1 MKPRRQLE
9 STKVYMAWERPGAT
23 MRQGRPMN
31 RQKVMQ
37 ILHEALPGIKEC
49 FGVQDL
55 AIFGSVAR
63 DEAGPN
69 SDVDVLVT
77 FDGRTRFRAFMGLQF
92 ELEAILG
99 AKVDL
104 VTLKAMKPALRPHIT
119 QDLLHV
125 S

>member
-1 MKPRRQLE
+1 
-9 STKVYMAWERPGAT
+9 
-23 MRQGRPMN
+23 MN
-31 RQKVMQ
+31 RQNVMQ
-37 ILHEALPGIKEC
+37 LLHDALPGIRER

-63 DEAGPN
+63 DEAGPD

-92 ELEAILG
+92 ELEALLG

-104 VTLKAMKPALRPHIT
+104 VTTKAVKPTLRPHIER
-119 QDLLHV
+119 DLIHV
-125 S
+125 A

>member
-1 MKPRRQLE
+1 MTWG
-9 STKVYMAWERPGAT
+9 ST
-23 MRQGRPMN
+23 MN
-31 RQKVMQ
+31 RQKAMQ
-37 ILHEALPGIKEC
+37 ILHDALPGIRER

-63 DEAGPN
+63 DEAGQN
-69 SDVDVLVT
+69 SDIDVLVT
-77 FDGRTRFRAFMGLQF
+77 FEGRTPFRAFMGLQF

-104 VTLKAMKPALRPHIT
+104 VTHKAMRPALRPHIER
-119 QDLLHV
+119 DLLHV

>member
-1 MKPRRQLE
+1 
-9 STKVYMAWERPGAT
+9 
-23 MRQGRPMN
+23 MN
-31 RQKVMQ
+31 RQQVIQ
-37 ILHEALPGIKEC
+37 ILHDALPGIRER
-49 FGVQDL
+49 FGVREL

-63 DEAGPN
+63 DEAGPG

-99 AKVDL
+99 ARVDL
-104 VTLKAMKPALRPHIT
+104 ITPKAMKPILRPHIER
-119 QDLLHV
+119 DLIHV

>member
-1 MKPRRQLE
+1 MKIMVFSVDSVWLGVE
-9 STKVYMAWERPGAT
+9 SAPQWTR
-23 MRQGRPMN
+23 GRSMN

-37 ILHEALPGIKEC
+37 ILHDALPGIRER

-77 FDGRTRFRAFMGLQF
+77 LDGRTRFRAFMGLQF
-92 ELEAILG
+92 ELESILG
-99 AKVDL
+99 ARVDL
-104 VTLKAMKPALRPHIT
+104 VTPRAMKPTLRPHIER
-119 QDLLHV
+119 DLIHV
-125 S
+125 A